1 LFEKVV
7 GLEIEKAY
15 AGLKDFLLKSNC
27 KIISEEPPI
36 LISIKQGSIWGI
48 SPRSAKKIVSYR
60 LFPLDSGTR
69 IASSSSLASD
79 WKNLSIIG
87 SLLSAIVALLCF
99 WIGIDLD
106 AYIIT
111 QKPSNWSWLAGAYGY
126 TDFQRA
132 LILANLTK
140 VLAVFLAITLALEIL
155 VAVYVRVRINA
166 FAKES
171 LSTLA

>member
-1 LFEKVV
+1 M
-7 GLEIEKAY
+7 EIEKVY
-15 AGLKDFLLKSNC
+15 AGLKAFLLKSNC

-36 LISIKQGSIWGI
+36 FISVKQGSIWGV
-48 SPRSAKKIVSYR
+48 SPRSAKKIASYR
-60 LFPLDSGTR
+60 LFPLGSGTR

-87 SLLSAIVALLCF
+87 SILSVIVALLCF
-99 WIGIDLD
+99 WIAVDLD
-106 AYIIT
+106 AYITT

-126 TDFQRA
+126 TGFQRA

-155 VAVYVRVRINA
+155 VAVYVSVRINA
-166 FAKES
+166 FAEES
-171 LSTLA
+171 LRTLA